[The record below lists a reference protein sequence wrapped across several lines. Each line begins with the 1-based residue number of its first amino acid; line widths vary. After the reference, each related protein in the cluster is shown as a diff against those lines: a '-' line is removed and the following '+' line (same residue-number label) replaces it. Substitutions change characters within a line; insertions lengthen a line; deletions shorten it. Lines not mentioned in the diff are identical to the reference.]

1 MAENIL
7 KQTEWQ
13 SVDVLCTGVD
23 KIQNKSLK
31 IYYMQALKFSVD
43 LVKFHPGNSSL
54 ALCKL

>member
-23 KIQNKSLK
+23 KIQSKYLK
-31 IYYMQALKFSVD
+31 IYYMQA
-43 LVKFHPGNSSL
+43 
-54 ALCKL
+54 